1 MTHKDTQD
9 PYSKRESEKY
19 NNPIPSREFILN
31 IIKLNKRPLTRS
43 NISKLLK
50 LKGKEQIE
58 ALRRRLIAMERDEQ
72 LSRNRKNA
80 YDLISTEMS
89 FITGKI
95 IGHPEGYG
103 FLIPDKGGKDLFLSQ
118 RQMHIA
124 LHSDRAVARVTG
136 VDRRGRKEGAIVKV
150 LQYGN
155 QKIVGRII
163 INAGIHYLI
172 PNNRRINLDI
182 VIPDQGLMD
191 AKDGQIVEIE
201 ITKQPNRHSP
211 PLGRVI
217 SILGNYMAP
226 GMEIN
231 IALHNF
237 ELPYTW
243 SSQTLEQSASL
254 DHLISQSTIEARLDL
269 RSLHLITID
278 GEDAHDLDDAV
289 CAEQLRS
296 GSWRLWVAIAD
307 VSNYVQPNTPL
318 DKDAQKR
325 GTSIYFPSQVIP
337 MLPEVL
343 SNGLC
348 SLHPDVD
355 RLCIVCEMIINT
367 NGEIESYQF
376 HKAVI
381 NSKARLSY
389 NDVDA
394 ILINKDTALLDRH
407 AEILPELHTM
417 YGLYKAMLKSRRK
430 RGAIDFEMEK
440 PQFILDK
447 NRKIANIQLLKR
459 NDAHRLIE
467 EFMVAANVSA
477 AKFLLRNTL
486 PSLYRV
492 HDVPSDDKISG
503 LRIFLGKLGLMLGGG
518 DEPQPYHYTSLLNI
532 SKQRSDGHLLQ
543 IVMLRS
549 LKQAIYSPNN
559 IGHFGLALKT
569 YAHFTSPIRR
579 YPDIL
584 VHRAINHL
592 ISDNKN
598 TKWRYSNENMIQ
610 LGNHCSLAS
619 RNADEATRDVTDW
632 LKCEFMKNRV
642 GEIYEG
648 NISGVTGFGLF
659 VELDNICIEGLVH
672 ITSLGNDYYQLND
685 TGYCLTGEHSRKVY
699 SLGDKIHVKVVRVDL
714 DEKKIDLEII

>member
-31 IIKLNKRPLTRS
+31 IIILNKRPLTRS

-325 GTSIYFPSQVIP
+325 GTSIYFPAKLFPCYLKYYLMAYAHSIL
-337 MLPEVL
+337 ML
-343 SNGLC
+343 
-348 SLHPDVD
+348 
-355 RLCIVCEMIINT
+355 IVC
-367 NGEIESYQF
+367 
-376 HKAVI
+376 A
-381 NSKARLSY
+381 
-389 NDVDA
+389 
-394 ILINKDTALLDRH
+394 
-407 AEILPELHTM
+407 
-417 YGLYKAMLKSRRK
+417 
-430 RGAIDFEMEK
+430 
-440 PQFILDK
+440 
-447 NRKIANIQLLKR
+447 
-459 NDAHRLIE
+459 
-467 EFMVAANVSA
+467 
-477 AKFLLRNTL
+477 
-486 PSLYRV
+486 
-492 HDVPSDDKISG
+492 
-503 LRIFLGKLGLMLGGG
+503 
-518 DEPQPYHYTSLLNI
+518 
-532 SKQRSDGHLLQ
+532 
-543 IVMLRS
+543 
-549 LKQAIYSPNN
+549 
-559 IGHFGLALKT
+559 
-569 YAHFTSPIRR
+569 
-579 YPDIL
+579 
-584 VHRAINHL
+584 
-592 ISDNKN
+592 
-598 TKWRYSNENMIQ
+598 
-610 LGNHCSLAS
+610 
-619 RNADEATRDVTDW
+619 
-632 LKCEFMKNRV
+632 
-642 GEIYEG
+642 
-648 NISGVTGFGLF
+648 
-659 VELDNICIEGLVH
+659 
-672 ITSLGNDYYQLND
+672 
-685 TGYCLTGEHSRKVY
+685 
-699 SLGDKIHVKVVRVDL
+699 
-714 DEKKIDLEII
+714 